1 MIRKVIPN
9 DNKPDLIVF
18 EGKLQYASK
27 AALESALKSRG
38 ILEVNE
44 EGQTVKAKGTH
55 SVSHLGFITLKPA
68 TETSKAVISKKYHA
82 DIMTEKDYNFGT
94 SEVTLSKGAIPFHT
108 FG

>member
-18 EGKLQYASK
+18 EGKLQYKSK

-38 ILEVNE
+38 VLEVIQGE
-44 EGQTVKAKGTH
+44 MVYAKGTH
-55 SVSHLGFITLKPA
+55 AVVHLGFITLKPA
-68 TETSKAVISKKYHA
+68 TETSEAVISKKYHA
-82 DIMTEKDYNFGT
+82 DIMTDKDYSFGT
-94 SEVTLSKGAIPFHT
+94 SEVILSKGATPSHT

>member
-1 MIRKVIPN
+1 MNRKVIPN

-38 ILEVNE
+38 ILEII
-44 EGQTVKAKGTH
+44 EGQTVNAKGTH

-82 DIMTEKDYNFGT
+82 DIMTEKEYNFGT
-94 SEVTLSKGAIPFHT
+94 SEVILSKGAIPFHT
-108 FG
+108 FGL

>member
-1 MIRKVIPN
+1 MKRKVIPN
-9 DNKPDLIVF
+9 NNKPDLIVF

-44 EGQTVKAKGTH
+44 EGQTVNAKGTH

-68 TETSKAVISKKYHA
+68 TETNEAVISEKYHA
-82 DIMTEKDYNFGT
+82 DIMTDKDYKFGS
-94 SEVTLSKGAIPFHT
+94 SEVILVKGAIPFHT

>member
-1 MIRKVIPN
+1 MNRKVIPN

-18 EGKLQYASK
+18 EGKLQYKSK

-38 ILEVNE
+38 ILEVI
-44 EGQTVKAKGTH
+44 EGETVKAKGTH

-68 TETSKAVISKKYHA
+68 TETSEAVISKKYHA
-82 DIMTEKDYNFGT
+82 DIMTEKDYSFGT
-94 SEVTLSKGAIPFHT
+94 SEVILVKGVTPSHT

>member
-1 MIRKVIPN
+1 MNRKVIPN

-18 EGKLQYASK
+18 EGKLQYKSK

-44 EGQTVKAKGTH
+44 GQTVNAKGTH
-55 SVSHLGFITLKPA
+55 AVVHLGFITLKPA
-68 TETSKAVISKKYHA
+68 TETSEAVISKKYHA
-82 DIMTEKDYNFGT
+82 DIMTEKEYSFGI
-94 SEVTLSKGAIPFHT
+94 SEVILAKGVTPSHT

>member
-1 MIRKVIPN
+1 MKRKVIPN
-9 DNKPDLIVF
+9 DNKPDLIIF
-18 EGKLQYASK
+18 EGKLQYKSK

-38 ILEVNE
+38 VLEVNE

-68 TETSKAVISKKYHA
+68 TETSEAVISKKYHA
-82 DIMTEKDYNFGT
+82 DIMTEKEYKFGS
-94 SEVTLSKGAIPFHT
+94 SEVILSKGAIPSHT

>member
-1 MIRKVIPN
+1 MNRKVIPN

-18 EGKLQYASK
+18 EGKLQYKSK
-27 AALESALKSRG
+27 SALESALKSRG

-44 EGQTVKAKGTH
+44 EGQTVNAKGTH
-55 SVSHLGFITLKPA
+55 AVVHLGFITLKPA

-82 DIMTEKDYNFGT
+82 DIMTDKDYSFGT
-94 SEVTLSKGAIPFHT
+94 SEVILSKGATPSHT